1 MNLALQVFCR
11 PTENRRSLRQPLCLR
26 ISKCFCRANFA
37 SRGLSSMSS
46 TRETP
51 KKLVA
56 VLEHKTSLCSDDHC
70 RLCRCSFKVQKGGKF
85 QHISTENLYKLPGKK
100 GVEKRPLDKLLS
112 EDLGLHLSNNPNYS
126 SRVCAKCALKIR
138 NAVELVRFLKAN
150 LNHVVA
156 NVKETSVECETQQ
169 RWKRMSKSPSSAE
182 KPKAA
187 RIPTAESET
196 HAPVEKRRGLRVK
209 KSFSFQSN
217 EPYCGDT
224 TSLIEYC
231 LGGTENHSILAFC
244 NFF

>member
-11 PTENRRSLRQPLCLR
+11 PTKNRRSLRQPLCLR

-56 VLEHKTSLCSDDHC
+56 VLEHETSSCC

-138 NAVELVRFLKAN
+138 NAVKLVRFLKAN

-156 NVKETSVECETQQ
+156 NVKETGS
-169 RWKRMSKSPSSAE
+169 WKRMSKSPSSAE

-217 EPYCGDT
+217 EQDCGDT